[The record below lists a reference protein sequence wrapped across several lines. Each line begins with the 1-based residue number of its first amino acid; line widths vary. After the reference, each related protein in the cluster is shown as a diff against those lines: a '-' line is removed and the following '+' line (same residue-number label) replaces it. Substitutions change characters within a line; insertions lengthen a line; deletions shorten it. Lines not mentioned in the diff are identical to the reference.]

1 MKTESSW
8 RSVALWLPIYFFY
21 SVILY
26 AGNWPDFLRYQQCLD
41 TNLQYD
47 PPQDRELRPEEMDG
61 MLCC

>member
-1 MKTESSW
+1 MALCGTV
-8 RSVALWLPIYFFY
+8 VANLLFY

-26 AGNWPDFLRYQQCLD
+26 AGNWPDSLRYQQCLG

>member
-1 MKTESSW
+1 M
-8 RSVALWLPIYFFY
+8 VANLLFY

-26 AGNWPDFLRYQQCLD
+26 AGNWPDFLRYQQCLG

>member
-1 MKTESSW
+1 MALCGTV
-8 RSVALWLPIYFFY
+8 VANLLFY

-26 AGNWPDFLRYQQCLD
+26 PGNWPDFLRYQQCLG